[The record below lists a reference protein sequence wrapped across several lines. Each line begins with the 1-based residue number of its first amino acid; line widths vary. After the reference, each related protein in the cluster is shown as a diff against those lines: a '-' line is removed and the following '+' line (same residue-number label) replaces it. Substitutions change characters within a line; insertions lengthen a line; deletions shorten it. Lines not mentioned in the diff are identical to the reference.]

1 MCVPYLHVSLWFGR
15 RVPHSHPGLVCFL
28 GRRMESSVPEATAVG
43 FLTVPSQPGAVLTLS
58 CKVEIGLEVVLI
70 TFSLGHNFCDEERP
84 AIIPFL
90 WLYELLLSQ
99 KDTFLPR
106 CSPGPQVCLFSHV
119 SGGNRGFLGPDLRGL
134 TRLADRLMENEKG
147 KLHSTRWASWE
158 IGRATKQQEQ
168 QNVSSFDVLNGP
180 VLLWVLFCLEIQ
192 QDRRRQGISPVTGR
206 TWRLCH
212 LIIWLCSCC
221 V

>member
-58 CKVEIGLEVVLI
+58 CKVEIGVEVVLI

-90 WLYELLLSQ
+90 WLYELLARRIH
-99 KDTFLPR
+99 F
-106 CSPGPQVCLFSHV
+106 SPDVAQDHRFAYLVMWVVEIEGFWVQTWGVWPGWLIVWWKMRKGSCTLQGGPPE
-119 SGGNRGFLGPDLRGL
+119 R
-134 TRLADRLMENEKG
+134 
-147 KLHSTRWASWE
+147 
-158 IGRATKQQEQ
+158 
-168 QNVSSFDVLNGP
+168 
-180 VLLWVLFCLEIQ
+180 
-192 QDRRRQGISPVTGR
+192 
-206 TWRLCH
+206 
-212 LIIWLCSCC
+212 
-221 V
+221 